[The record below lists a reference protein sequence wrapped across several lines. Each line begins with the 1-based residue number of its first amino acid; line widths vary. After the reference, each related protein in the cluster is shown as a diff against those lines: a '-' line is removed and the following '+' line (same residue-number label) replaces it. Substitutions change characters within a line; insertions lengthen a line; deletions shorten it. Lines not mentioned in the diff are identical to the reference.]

1 MLQRQ
6 KGFKIIG
13 HRGYGPTPA
22 ALKTPENLPHL
33 LPENA
38 LAAFKYALDNGADG
52 IECDVFLSADGVP
65 MLIHDDEIE
74 QHAAPAVAAAMAGKL
89 VSKMTAA
96 EIAEVDIGGGH
107 RVPTLEALFELV
119 FGYQDRRAIINLD
132 IKDTTCVSAV
142 CALMQKHAPVMAA
155 HDVIVSSFNWDIL
168 RDFRAR
174 DADIMLVPAIK
185 SKILFGEEN
194 IGPGYVPLV
203 DYYQPAARG
212 ILEELHREIRI
223 AAYDTTTTDFK
234 PALGAWAAEAGLGL
248 QISTANS
255 RVSAESSDYAAL
267 RHLRAL
273 AESGTVPYALIKVDE
288 PDKVR
293 AALG

>member
-33 LPENA
+33 LPENS

-96 EIAEVDIGGGH
+96 EVAAVDIGGGH

-119 FGYQDRRAIINLD
+119 FGYTDRRAIINLD
-132 IKDTTCVSAV
+132 IKDTTCVAAV
-142 CALMQKHAPVMAA
+142 CALMQKHAAVMAA

-185 SKILFGEEN
+185 SRILFGEEN

-212 ILEELHREIRI
+212 VLEELHREIRI

-234 PALGAWAAEAGLGL
+234 PALGAWAAAAGLGL
-248 QISTANS
+248 QISTANN
-255 RVSAESSDYAAL
+255 RVSAAGSDYKTL
-267 RHLRAL
+267 HHLRAL
-273 AESGTVPYALIKVDE
+273 AENGTVPYALIKVDE